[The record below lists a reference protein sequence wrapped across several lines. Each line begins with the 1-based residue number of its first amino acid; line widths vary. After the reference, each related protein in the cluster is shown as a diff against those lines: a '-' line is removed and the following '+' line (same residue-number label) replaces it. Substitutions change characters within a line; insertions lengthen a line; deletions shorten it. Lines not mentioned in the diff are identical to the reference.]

1 MSCGESW
8 GELGRVGESWRELR
22 LELWGELR
30 GELGRAGT
38 RVGSSVRG
46 MWAER
51 QLHAQASEHV
61 SALDEELQRR
71 TRELISQISNVNDER
86 RGDKDSVLSSVRAQ
100 RAM

>member
-1 MSCGESW
+1 M
-8 GELGRVGESWRELR
+8 GRVGESWRELR

-46 MWAER
+46 VRAER

-71 TRELISQISNVNDER
+71 TRKLISQISNVNDER